1 LTNDP
6 PAADRFTV
14 FTTLN
19 PHPATRNPH
28 PATRNSHPATRNPN
42 IILHVAKCQ
51 ETKTS
56 LDYQRV
62 NWYLSR
68 FYFQRFQRKDSIP
81 PFESEKNKYKIVVDG
96 HWVSG
101 YYFAAGVVFVGSL

>member
-1 LTNDP
+1 
-6 PAADRFTV
+6 
-14 FTTLN
+14 
-19 PHPATRNPH
+19 
-28 PATRNSHPATRNPN
+28 
-42 IILHVAKCQ
+42 LHVAKCQ